1 MDECLIWN
9 SAWIPVAAKPFTIFA
24 GSLAICIQ
32 TERNN
37 RKNLEWLI
45 VHPVSAINSPVFFS
59 HFDFIGA
66 KINVN
71 INSIRAIVSCVDKYN
86 TTSEIYLKHSHL
98 SNGWS
103 QLDDSTNV
111 LCFSLAAVMSFT
123 WWWKSWPSKIRIW
136 GLTAPMFQW
145 TTSEQDPSIETVYN
159 M

>member
-37 RKNLEWLI
+37 RKNLEWLP

-66 KINVN
+66 KFNVN

-86 TTSEIYLKHSHL
+86 TTSEISPVKWLKPVRWLNQCYL
-98 SNGWS
+98 
-103 QLDDSTNV
+103 V
-111 LCFSLAAVMSFT
+111 FSCCSYEFHVMV
-123 WWWKSWPSKIRIW
+123 KIVAIKNQCCVQQSERPRKF
-136 GLTAPMFQW
+136 ADW
-145 TTSEQDPSIETVYN
+145 TIENDVRDIV
-159 M
+159 

>member
-86 TTSEIYLKHSHL
+86 TTSEISPVKWLKPVRWLNQCYLVFSCCSDGENRGNQKSGFGVWLLQCFFKKTSVYHIRTRPF
-98 SNGWS
+98 NR
-103 QLDDSTNV
+103 DSI
-111 LCFSLAAVMSFT
+111 C
-123 WWWKSWPSKIRIW
+123 
-136 GLTAPMFQW
+136 
-145 TTSEQDPSIETVYN
+145 N